1 MKQLVIIYPKGREKV
16 KTGKSEFL
24 EEKRILLKELIS
36 SLQKDFSQV
45 SILGTDVAGKQY
57 RVTTTGVTINDSM
70 WTERGFVLRLHD
82 GEGFYEY
89 AFDEIAK
96 EAVKELAQEI
106 KEKARLFRQ
115 KMNAAEIKPVEA
127 PLIEE
132 EENTINFEGEVEI
145 LPGTYPPGEIV
156 ERLSALKDRAHAIS
170 DEVINAMTVLETV
183 KVNKLFLSD
192 KKDLSQSYIW
202 SQGYLYVVTRREDKT
217 KYGIKGFSGLKGL
230 EILDEMKNQV
240 EAVVENARLLLSAE
254 SIEPGL
260 YDVICSPSVAG
271 LIAHE
276 AFGHGVEMD
285 MFVKNR
291 AKAVE
296 YIDKPV
302 ASELVTM
309 HDGALG
315 AIEVSSYAFDDE
327 GTLAHDTI
335 IIDKGILKRG
345 ISDAVSA
352 SITQTNPTGNGKR
365 ESFERKVYARM
376 TNTYFAPGKDKLE
389 DMIASI
395 DYGYLLD
402 DYYSGMEDPKNWGIQ
417 CVIAYGKEI
426 RNGQFTGRVVSPV
439 MMTGYVPTLL
449 KSISMVSDDFELS
462 GTGAC
467 GKGHKEWVKVSAG
480 GPYIKAK
487 ARLG

>member
-1 MKQLVIIYPKGREKV
+1 V
-16 KTGKSEFL
+16 KTGKSVFL
-24 EEKRILLKELIS
+24 EEKRSLLKELIG
-36 SLQKDFSQV
+36 SLQNDFSRV
-45 SILGTDVAGKQY
+45 SILGTDVGGKQY
-57 RVTTTGVTINDSM
+57 RVTTTGITISDSM

-89 AFDEIAK
+89 AFNEIK
-96 EAVKELAQEI
+96 EDAVETLAQEI
-106 KEKARLFRQ
+106 KEKATLFRQ
-115 KMNAAEIKPVEA
+115 KMNAADIKPVDA
-127 PLIEE
+127 PLLEE
-132 EENTINFEGEVEI
+132 EEDTINFEGEVEI
-145 LPGTYPPGEIV
+145 LPGTYSPGEIV
-156 ERLSALKDRAHAIS
+156 ERLSALKDKAHAIS
-170 DEVINAMTVLETV
+170 NEVINTMTVLETV
-183 KVNKLFLSD
+183 KVNKLFLSE

-230 EILDEMKNQV
+230 ELLDEMQSKV
-240 EAVVENARLLLSAE
+240 EDVVENARMLLSAQP
-254 SIEPGL
+254 IEPGL
-260 YDVICSPSVAG
+260 YDVICSPGVAG

-315 AIEVSSYAFDDE
+315 ATEVSSYAFDDE
-327 GTLAHDTI
+327 GTAAHDTV
-335 IIDKGILKRG
+335 IIDRGILKTG
-345 ISDAVSA
+345 ISDALSA
-352 SITQTNPTGNGKR
+352 SILGTAPTGNGKR
-365 ESFERKVYARM
+365 ESFEKKTYARM
-376 TNTYFAPGKDKLE
+376 TNTYFAPGEDKLA

-395 DYGYLLD
+395 EYGYLLD

-426 RNGQFTGRVVSPV
+426 KDGKFTGKVVSPV